1 MKKIVGLLSV
11 CLLMIS
17 CTEEI
22 KTNDPGF
29 QAKKDNVFWR
39 ATDASA
45 HVNGDGSLT
54 ITAYNSSSTTEELIL
69 ETSSTSPGTYLLGT
83 ANTSN
88 YASYYYE
95 FAGEGFEYATNLVEG
110 PVNALSNIINSG
122 TNYLNNGAAGTSGG
136 SGNGADV
143 AVSVTAESVVFV
155 SLLNRGVGYQVGDV
169 LTIEGGNF
177 DATFMVNT
185 VYDNGAIQT
194 VELVTGGTGYQ
205 TLGTGALTET
215 TGAGSGLR
223 VAIKTNTN
231 GNVTS
236 FYIVSRGDGYKA
248 GDLITILG
256 GDENATFRVMNVQS
270 SSGEVI
276 IESVEGNRFTGS
288 FKVNAVDDTG
298 NTVTFS
304 EGVFYRIPLR

>member
-1 MKKIVGLLSV
+1 MKKIVGLLSF
-11 CLLMIS
+11 CMLLVS
-17 CTEEI
+17 CSEEI

-29 QAKKDNVFWR
+29 QANKDNVFWR

-45 HVNGDGSLT
+45 HVNEDGSLT
-54 ITAYNSSSTTEELIL
+54 ITAYNSSSTLEELIL
-69 ETSSTSPGTYLLGT
+69 ETTSTDPGTYLLGT
-83 ANTSN
+83 VNASN

-95 FAGEGFEYATNLVEG
+95 FAGEGFEYTTDLVEG
-110 PVNALSNIINSG
+110 PVNELSNIINSG

-276 IESVEGNRFTGS
+276 IESIDGGRFTGS